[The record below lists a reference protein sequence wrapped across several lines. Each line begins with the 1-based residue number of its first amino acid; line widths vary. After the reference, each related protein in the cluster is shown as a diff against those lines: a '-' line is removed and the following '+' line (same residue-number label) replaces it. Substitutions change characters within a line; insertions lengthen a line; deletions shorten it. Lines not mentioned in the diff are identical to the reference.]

1 MATFQLLL
9 TLDFCWREMTP
20 PEMYEAAKL
29 QEGETKEE
37 GEQKAQSYRELEL
50 HSAALAAS
58 CTYLRGLWAGG
69 FREALEPNLTL
80 DGPDATRFPLLV
92 NAIYGE
98 RVEFTS
104 MDDGLNFFRFLQ
116 WRLSMQSIASSAR
129 SSAACRKQQALT

>member
-1 MATFQLLL
+1 MAIFQVLL
-9 TLDFCWREMTP
+9 TLHFCWREMTP
-20 PEMYEAAKL
+20 PEMYKAAKV

-37 GEQKAQSYRELEL
+37 GEQKAQSYRELKL
-50 HSAALAAS
+50 HRAALAGS
-58 CTYLRGLWAGG
+58 CAYLRCLWAGG

-80 DGPDATRFPLLV
+80 DGPDATAFPLAV

-98 RVEFTS
+98 RVEFIS

-116 WRLSMQSIASSAR
+116 WQLSMQSNASSAR

>member
-58 CTYLRGLWAGG
+58 CISSRPLGRRLPRG
-69 FREALEPNLTL
+69 
-80 DGPDATRFPLLV
+80 TR
-92 NAIYGE
+92 
-98 RVEFTS
+98 T
-104 MDDGLNFFRFLQ
+104 
-116 WRLSMQSIASSAR
+116 
-129 SSAACRKQQALT
+129 